1 MDPRLAGAYLTI
13 DLTALQSNYKTLTK
27 IAGNTECA
35 AVVKADA
42 YGLGASRVAPALN
55 AVGCRKFFVALPS
68 EAVRLRK
75 ILPEVKIFVLG
86 GLFED
91 CAEIYVQ
98 ERLTPVLNR
107 IEEIKTWSAMTADHG
122 PLPAILHIDS
132 GITRLGLMEPD
143 IRLLAGTPQWLDG
156 LEINYIMSHLACAD
170 DPTSSQNQQQ
180 LEQFDS
186 LRKLLPEALQS
197 TPVSF
202 ANSSGMFLGED
213 YLFDL
218 ARPGIALY
226 GGNPT
231 PTVPNPMKP
240 VVHLQGKILQ
250 IHDVDSQKP
259 IGYGATYRTS
269 RKARIATVSVG
280 YADGYFRCL
289 GNQAECAINDKKV
302 PVVGRV
308 SMDMISIDVTDIA
321 LDECKPGDLVSLI
334 GGPIDINSLATDAGT
349 ISYEILTSLGPR
361 YHRLYLDVNL

>member
-13 DLTALQSNYKTLTK
+13 DLTALQSNYKKLTK
-27 IAGNTECA
+27 ISGNAECA

-42 YGLGASRVAPALN
+42 YGLGAKQVALALN

-68 EAVRLRK
+68 EAAQLRK
-75 ILPEVKIFVLG
+75 ILPEVEIFVLG

-98 ERLTPVLNR
+98 ERLTPVLNSLS
-107 IEEIKTWSAMTADHG
+107 EIKTWSAMTVEHG
-122 PLPAILHIDS
+122 PLPAIIHIDT

-143 IRLLAGTPQWLDG
+143 IRLLASTPQWLDG
-156 LEINYIMSHLACAD
+156 LEIKYIMSHLACAD
-170 DPTSSQNQQQ
+170 DPKNSQNQRQ
-180 LEQFDS
+180 LEQ
-186 LRKLLPEALQS
+186 LEYLKNLLPNALEN

-202 ANSSGMFLGED
+202 ANSSGMFLSDD

-218 ARPGIALY
+218 TRPGIALY

-231 PTVPNPMKP
+231 PSAPNPMKP

-250 IHDVDSQKP
+250 VHDVDSQKP

-269 RKARIATVSVG
+269 EKARIATVSVG

-289 GNQAECAINDKKV
+289 GNQAECAINNKKV

-321 LDECKPGDLVSLI
+321 LDKCKPGDLVSLI
-334 GGPIDINSLATDAGT
+334 GGPVDIDSLAADAGT